1 MKKMALKLCFNL
13 VAFTLIFTLGK
24 PVLAEK
30 ITVKKVKGT
39 QALVETTSELVE
51 GQTYELAVQPLS
63 EEVDYKQSVL
73 KARNNS
79 LTLGTSFDYIK
90 SELLSDSRF
99 DLQARYGWNFSTLEF
114 GVLVK
119 FSTSDQGGGATTSFL
134 GGGYFDYNLVSN
146 RDPRNFVYGP
156 FVLLATG
163 STQYPNAATGGS
175 STKLESNLGGFLTY
189 FLVNTNT
196 AVRGEAY
203 YNYQQINTTAQQNS
217 VAGFGFRGLL
227 LFYF

>member
-1 MKKMALKLCFNL
+1 MRKLALNLCYNL
-13 VAFTLIFTLGK
+13 SAFTLFFALAN
-24 PVLAEK
+24 PVYAEK

-39 QALVETTSELVE
+39 QALVETTTELVE
-51 GQTYELAVQPLS
+51 GQTYELAVQPIS

-73 KARNNS
+73 KPRNNS
-79 LTLGTSFDYIK
+79 LTLGTSFDFIK

-99 DLQARYGWNFSTLEF
+99 DFQARYGWSFSTLEF

-119 FSTSDQGGGATTSFL
+119 LSSSDQGAGATNSFL
-134 GGGYFDYNLVSN
+134 GGGYFDYNLVNN
-146 RDPRNFVYGP
+146 RDPRNFIYGP
-156 FVLLATG
+156 FVLVATG
-163 STQYPNAATGGS
+163 STQYPNATTGGS
-175 STKLESNLGGFLTY
+175 STKLESNLGGFITY
-189 FLVNTNT
+189 FLAKSNT
-196 AVRGEAY
+196 AIRGEAY

>member
-1 MKKMALKLCFNL
+1 MKKLALKLSFNIS
-13 VAFTLIFTLGK
+13 AFTLFFTLAN
-24 PVLAEK
+24 PVYAEK

-39 QALVETTSELVE
+39 QALVETTTELVE
-51 GQTYELAVQPLS
+51 GQTYELATQPIS

-79 LTLGTSFDYIK
+79 LTLGTSFDFIK

-99 DLQARYGWNFSTLEF
+99 DFQARYGWSFSTLEF
-114 GVLVK
+114 GVLAK
-119 FSTSDQGGGATTSFL
+119 FSSSDQGGGATTSFL

-156 FVLLATG
+156 FILVATG
-163 STQYPNAATGGS
+163 STQYPSTSTGGS

-189 FLVNTNT
+189 FLAKTNT

>member
-1 MKKMALKLCFNL
+1 MKKLAFKLCFNL
-13 VAFTLIFTLGK
+13 AAFTLVFTLAK
-24 PVLAEK
+24 PVYAEK

-39 QALVETTSELVE
+39 QALVETTTELVE
-51 GQTYELAVQPLS
+51 GQTYELAAQPLS
-63 EEVDYKQSVL
+63 QEVDYKQSIL
-73 KARNNS
+73 KPRNNS
-79 LTLGTSFDYIK
+79 LTLGTSFDFIK

-99 DLQARYGWNFSTLEF
+99 DFQARYGWSFSTLEF

-119 FSTSDQGGGATTSFL
+119 FASSDQGAGATTSFL

-156 FVLLATG
+156 FFLLATG
-163 STQYPNAATGGS
+163 STQYPSAATGGS

-189 FLVNTNT
+189 FLANTNT
-196 AVRGEAY
+196 ALRGEAY
-203 YNYQQINTTAQQNS
+203 YNYQQINTTAQQNA